1 MTDFNDHRNSEFNTY
16 RESLRSIGIN
26 AILYSG
32 QNDQARPK
40 TPIIPDFKKKV
51 LGIPAGNKSQIFSIY
66 LDKNSLNE

>member
-1 MTDFNDHRNSEFNTY
+1 MTDFNNHRNSEFNTY
-16 RESLRSIGIN
+16 RGSLRSIGIN

-51 LGIPAGNKSQIFSIY
+51 LGIPAGNKSHFLVFI
-66 LDKNSLNE
+66 